1 MSSTSADLAIG
12 KKFIKKLLY
21 VQDVSTEVGTV
32 SEIPELFL
40 QYFGHQDDDRK
51 VYDLNFAQ
59 YLKSSKSNVQ
69 ILKPLLQDIVRW
81 IWVYSNPLTCSVQS
95 NNVFIHAFVI
105 FRTENSTDGSRVAYV
120 VVSRKKW
127 HLHYSASIVA
137 QTTD

>member
-1 MSSTSADLAIG
+1 MSSASADLAME

-21 VQDVSTEVGTV
+21 VQDVSTEVDTV

-81 IWVYSNPLTCSVQS
+81 VWVYSSPLTSSVQS

-105 FRTENSTDGSRVAYV
+105 FRTENSTDGSRVRGGL
-120 VVSRKKW
+120 SKKMAFT
-127 HLHYSASIVA
+127 LFCVNIVA

>member
-51 VYDLNFAQ
+51 LYDLNFAQ

-69 ILKPLLQDIVRW
+69 ILKPICCKTLLDG
-81 IWVYSNPLTCSVQS
+81 
-95 NNVFIHAFVI
+95 FG
-105 FRTENSTDGSRVAYV
+105 STPILL
-120 VVSRKKW
+120 
-127 HLHYSASIVA
+127 HLV
-137 QTTD
+137 

>member
-127 HLHYSASIVA
+127 HLHCSASIVA

>member
-12 KKFIKKLLY
+12 KKFRKKLLY
-21 VQDVSTEVGTV
+21 VQDVSTEVDTV

-40 QYFGHQDDDRK
+40 QYFGHPDDDRK

-81 IWVYSNPLTCSVQS
+81 AG
-95 NNVFIHAFVI
+95 FG
-105 FRTENSTDGSRVAYV
+105 STPILLHLVCNQVA
-120 VVSRKKW
+120 
-127 HLHYSASIVA
+127 
-137 QTTD
+137 